1 MKLSYLCEASR
12 PLSARRAGRT
22 SAWPGD
28 RRSSCGLLSPAAIPG
43 GWDRGMAKKGKGKA
57 KSNKPT
63 MDDLIDELSDDEDDI
78 AEDEDVVAT
87 KETEL
92 SKFLKLKHP
101 GKKAVKGSVPTLKY
115 HEFIQVVRGESLWAE
130 LQESVDKLKS
140 TYMHQLNV
148 RSSTSLD
155 ELPVKLE
162 GDMYPLNEVAA
173 ISKKD
178 PKKLIIDA
186 SAFPQAAPNIMES
199 IRQSGMNLNPQ
210 QDGLTIFVP
219 IPKVTKEFREKLATG
234 ARKKLMECKDELR
247 NIQNKYA
254 KNVSER
260 QLSDEVSED
269 DARAATALMKT
280 ITDSFISVSDQLLVA
295 KTNEILGK

>member
-1 MKLSYLCEASR
+1 MKL
-12 PLSARRAGRT
+12 
-22 SAWPGD
+22 
-28 RRSSCGLLSPAAIPG
+28 LL
-43 GWDRGMAKKGKGKA
+43 
-57 KSNKPT
+57 
-63 MDDLIDELSDDEDDI
+63 
-78 AEDEDVVAT
+78 
-87 KETEL
+87 
-92 SKFLKLKHP
+92 FLKK
-101 GKKAVKGSVPTLKY
+101 
-115 HEFIQVVRGESLWAE
+115 I
-130 LQESVDKLKS
+130 
-140 TYMHQLNV
+140 
-148 RSSTSLD
+148 
-155 ELPVKLE
+155 
-162 GDMYPLNEVAA
+162 
-173 ISKKD
+173 

-280 ITDSFISVSDQLLVA
+280 ITDSFISAADQLLVA
-295 KTNEILGK
+295 KTNEILGKKIIYGKDGQIIIKSYLTEC